1 MSNQIPALLTKG
13 IVKKQEPEVKKPEPV
28 KKVCYICSAPK
39 KERK

>member
-1 MSNQIPALLTKG
+1 MSNQIPALLTRG
-13 IVKKQEPEVKKPEPV
+13 IVKKPEPEVKKPEPV